1 MRAIKIAVAAMG
13 VLIVIGTTVLVVAVI
28 RRGTAPAAV
37 SVMAAT
43 AVAAMDEPAGTSILG
58 IAAVGDRLAVQ
69 LHGGGP
75 DRVVFVDPRTATV
88 AGRISLTK

>member
-1 MRAIKIAVAAMG
+1 MRAIKIAVAVMS
-13 VLIVIGTTVLVVAVI
+13 VLIVIGTTVLVIAVI
-28 RRGTAPAAV
+28 KRGSAPT
-37 SVMAAT
+37 SVPAMAAT
-43 AVAAMDEPAGTSILG
+43 AAATMDEPEGTSIAG